1 MEQDSTQPSDGVPL
15 PEPGTLRA
23 VLDALPLFM
32 VAVEGPEFRV
42 VAVSASV
49 RALAERSEWL
59 GVPLADV
66 YPELA
71 VQGVLELYAEV
82 YRTGEPFSAP
92 EWRLELAGPGG
103 EVAELVVHWT
113 SVPWRWPD
121 GSVRGVIGVAHDV
134 TEQVR

>member
-92 EWRLELAGPGG
+92 EWRLRAARARGTGGGAALPASAAVPRPGAAGAGPGG
-103 EVAELVVHWT
+103 
-113 SVPWRWPD
+113 S
-121 GSVRGVIGVAHDV
+121 GG
-134 TEQVR
+134 